1 GKLTQRPNHQG
12 GIRIRTSVNGPPGQH
27 GRNTNR
33 RANHTDRRRRTTRN
47 RNRRGSSTDQ
57 RGHHSRLTPLV
68 RAAASSIPVS
78 GGAPSPVRVVCSPV
92 RISSVL
98 SPGPIYRGP
107 DPDPSLVVWPLSEFP
122 DWPINDD
129 WRDFAFEPVVFRS
142 PVFSSE
148 QSNDNNSDHDGP

>member
-1 GKLTQRPNHQG
+1 MYCPGADAVAAWVSSLPSPP
-12 GIRIRTSVNGPPGQH
+12 IRQPAVV
-27 GRNTNR
+27 
-33 RANHTDRRRRTTRN
+33 
-47 RNRRGSSTDQ
+47 
-57 RGHHSRLTPLV
+57 TPLV
-68 RAAASSIPVS
+68 RAAASPIPVS

-92 RISSVL
+92 RVSSVL
-98 SPGPIYRGP
+98 SPGPIYQGP

-148 QSNDNNSDHDGP
+148 QSNNNNSDHDGP